1 MPVTIRIAVPDD
13 AAGLAE
19 VAAATFPLACPPHTT
34 EEAKATFIAEVL
46 SESRFAEYLS
56 DPERALFLAQEPDG
70 LVVGYTMLV
79 FTEPTDPDVL
89 AAISVQPSV
98 ELSKCYVRA
107 GHHGVGVA
115 AQLMS
120 ESLERARAHGAR
132 GVWLGVNEE
141 NERAQRF
148 YAKHGFE
155 RVGTKR
161 FLVGDRFEDDYV
173 LELGLSPQRP

>member
-1 MPVTIRIAVPDD
+1 MPVTIRTAVSDD

-19 VAAATFPLACPPHTT
+19 VAAATFALACPPHTT

-46 SESRFAEYLS
+46 SESCFAEYLS

-79 FTEPTDPDVL
+79 FREPKDPDVL
-89 AAISVQPSV
+89 AAISSHPSA

-115 AQLMS
+115 ARLMS
-120 ESLERARAHGAR
+120 ESLDRARARGAS

-141 NERAQRF
+141 NARAQRF

-155 RVGTKR
+155 RVGTKH
-161 FLVGDRFEDDYV
+161 FLVGDRLEDDYV
-173 LELGLSPQRP
+173 MELGLNPRRP